1 MFIGPNGE
9 REPDFEELESL
20 ITQLCDPQK
29 RIVIIIDGIGEV
41 DQNNRRAILRFLKSL
56 QQCAFV
62 KLFISSQL
70 DVDIRMFFNNCQ
82 VTQINVKPHDIDSDI
97 RIFIENQIEKECKIG
112 FLSTCSPDLIN
123 HIKQY
128 LALKANAM

>member
-9 REPDFEELESL
+9 RAPDIEELESL

-41 DQNNRRAILRFLKSL
+41 EQNNRRVVLRFLKTL

-82 VTQINVKPHDIDSDI
+82 VTQINVKPHDLDSDI
-97 RIFIENQIEKECKIG
+97 RVFIENQIGKECQVG
-112 FLSTCSPDLIN
+112 FLSTCLPDLID
-123 HIKQY
+123 HIKQK
-128 LALKANAM
+128 LALKAKAM